1 MSSAVPKKQL
11 PKKISMFIYLITYPP
26 IHPEIDTPSLLSPS
40 IVECKKLTDQN
51 NCSKKKEPKPPQI
64 CTHLQSFEGATCCL
78 EIKLMFL
85 PQEMI
90 TPDPAQPHNR
100 CQRQRSL
107 SGKSRI

>member
-1 MSSAVPKKQL
+1 M
-11 PKKISMFIYLITYPP
+11 YPP

-100 CQRQRSL
+100 VSASAAFLENQESKVEI
-107 SGKSRI
+107 SG